1 MEQWKKI
8 PGFEAYEVS
17 TLGNIRNAKGHILKP
32 WLDGGGHYQIQLG
45 RGNKFTLHRL
55 IALTFIPE
63 VDGKPYVDHINQNK
77 TDNRVEN
84 LRWATRSEN
93 GLNTANRTANRNIY
107 VHQPGGYSICV
118 RRREQGVRIWAY
130 RKTLEEAIQC
140 RDEIIAKLDAYP
152 SV

>member
-8 PGFEAYEVS
+8 PGFEAYEAS

-32 WLDGGGHYQIQLG
+32 WLDGGGHYGIQLG

-93 GLNTANRTANRNIY
+93 GLNTADRTANRNIY
-107 VHQPGGYSICV
+107 VHQAGGYSICV
-118 RRREQGVRIWAY
+118 RRREQGVNIWAY

-140 RDEIIAKLDAYP
+140 RDEIIAKLDA
-152 SV
+152 